1 MIGEIKNKIEKSL
14 FQYIKDLDKRYS
26 LTAISPVLAGAM
38 KDFLSRPGK
47 RIRPMFFVLGFKA
60 FSKKQAKGLYTSCL
74 SIELLHDFMLVH
86 DDIIDKSRLRRGRP
100 SMHELFNIFL
110 KGKGNIKFSGED
122 LSIVAGDMI
131 YAMALDAFLEVDVR
145 PEFKEEA
152 LKKLIR
158 AVFLTGCGE
167 FIELLSGIKDIG
179 GISEKEIYK
188 IYDYKTAY
196 YTFAAPLSIGATLAG
211 APSAEREKLLRYG
224 LFLGRAFQIQD
235 DILGI
240 FGNEAKIGKSTL
252 TDLQEAKKTILIRQA
267 YKSSSAN
274 KRAAIK
280 KVLSKSKVN
289 MSDLSK
295 IKEIVVSSGSLDYA
309 EKEIS
314 NLINKSDKIIDS
326 LHIKKTFKH
335 LLKTFSHKTLGD
347 VPH

>member
-1 MIGEIKNKIEKSL
+1 MLHGIKNKIEKSL
-14 FQYIKDLDKRYS
+14 LQYVKNLDKRYCLS
-26 LTAISPVLAGAM
+26 AISPVLAKNL

-47 RIRPMFFVLGFKA
+47 RIRPMLFVLGFKA
-60 FSKKQAKGLYTSCL
+60 FSEKEAKGLYTSCL

-86 DDIIDKSRLRRGRP
+86 DDIIDKSLLRRGRP
-100 SMHELFNIFL
+100 SMHELFNNFL
-110 KGKGNIKFSGED
+110 EGKGNKKFTGED
-122 LSIVAGDMI
+122 LSIVVGDII
-131 YAMALDAFLEVDVR
+131 YAMALDAFLEAEVR

-179 GISEKEIYK
+179 EISEKEIYK

-211 APSAEREKLLRYG
+211 APQAEREKLLRYG

-240 FGNEAKIGKSTL
+240 FGNEAKTGKSTL
-252 TDLQEAKKTILIRQA
+252 TDLQEAKKTLLIRQA
-267 YKSSSAN
+267 YKNSSAKN
-274 KRAAIK
+274 RSTIK

-289 MSDLSK
+289 MSDLAK
-295 IKEIVVSSGSLDYA
+295 IKDIIVSSASLDYA
-309 EKEIS
+309 EKEIR
-314 NLINKSDKIIDS
+314 NLVNKSDKIIDS
-326 LHIKKTFKH
+326 LNIKKAFKH
-335 LLKTFSHKTLGD
+335 LLKTFTLAT
-347 VPH
+347 VST

>member
-1 MIGEIKNKIEKSL
+1 MLRGIKNKIEKSL
-14 FQYIKDLDKRYS
+14 LQYVKNLDKRYCLS
-26 LTAISPVLAGAM
+26 AISPVLAKNL

-47 RIRPMFFVLGFKA
+47 RIRPVLFVLGFKA
-60 FSKKQAKGLYTSCL
+60 FSEKEAKGLYASCL

-86 DDIIDKSRLRRGRP
+86 DDIIDKSLLRRGRP
-100 SMHELFNIFL
+100 SMHELFNNFL
-110 KGKGNIKFSGED
+110 ESKRNIKFTGED
-122 LSIVAGDMI
+122 LSIVVGDII
-131 YAMALDAFLEVDVR
+131 YAMALDAFLEVKVR

-179 GISEKEIYK
+179 EISEKEIYR

-211 APSAEREKLLRYG
+211 APQAEREKLLRYG

-240 FGNEAKIGKSTL
+240 FGNEAKTGKSAL
-252 TDLQEAKKTILIRQA
+252 TDLQEAKKTLLIRQA
-267 YKSSSAN
+267 YKNSSAKN
-274 KRAAIK
+274 RSTIK

-289 MSDLSK
+289 MSDLAK
-295 IKEIVVSSGSLDYA
+295 IKDIIVSSASLDYA
-309 EKEIS
+309 EKEIR
-314 NLINKSDKIIDS
+314 NLVNKSDKIIDS
-326 LHIKKTFKH
+326 LNIKKTFKH
-335 LLKTFSHKTLGD
+335 LLKTFNLGD
-347 VPH
+347 VPL